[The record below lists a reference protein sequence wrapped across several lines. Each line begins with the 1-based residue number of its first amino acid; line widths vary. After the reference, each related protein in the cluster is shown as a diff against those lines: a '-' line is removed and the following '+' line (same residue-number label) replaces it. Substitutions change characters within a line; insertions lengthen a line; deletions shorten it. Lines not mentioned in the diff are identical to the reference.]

1 MVEFGIHLTSIPDSE
16 AGQSPRDLL
25 EQHRRWLHEGEDF
38 MSTPLGPT
46 PEDAI
51 AQLTPM
57 VELGVAEVI
66 LGFEDFP
73 TLELFVD
80 RVVPAFR

>member
-1 MVEFGIHLTSIPDSE
+1 
-16 AGQSPRDLL
+16 
-25 EQHRRWLHEGEDF
+25 

-46 PEDAI
+46 PADAI

-57 VELGVAEVI
+57 IELGVAEVI

-80 RVVPAFR
+80 QVIPAFR